1 MLDPRY
7 IRENTELV
15 RQALADR
22 QDTAPVD
29 EILELNTQRR
39 QKVSQLD
46 NLRQQ
51 RKVLSKERHR
61 PRRRDAPSVPRFKT
75 WRKRSGDWTNSLR
88 NYCYRYPISRSPMYR
103 WVGTKA
109 ITSWYAPGESRG
121 NSILS
126 RPHTGSWGKTWA
138 LSTSSAA

>member
-51 RKVLSKERHR
+51 RKVLSKERQEAQEKGR
-61 PRRRDAPSVPRFKT
+61 A
-75 WRKRSGDWTNSLR
+75 LR
-88 NYCYRYPISRSPMYR
+88 NEIQNLEEEVRRLDMERSMSANR
-103 WVGTKA
+103 AVMFF
-109 ITSWYAPGESRG
+109 
-121 NSILS
+121 LS
-126 RPHTGSWGKTWA
+126 PFASY
-138 LSTSSAA
+138 